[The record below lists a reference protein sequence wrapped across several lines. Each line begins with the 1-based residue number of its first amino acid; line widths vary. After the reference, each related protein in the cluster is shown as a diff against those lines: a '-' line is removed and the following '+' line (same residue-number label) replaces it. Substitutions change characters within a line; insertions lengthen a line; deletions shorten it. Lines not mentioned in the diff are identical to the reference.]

1 MISMNRRDLLKVL
14 PVTGI
19 GAANTRALET
29 TARSATSGGYLL
41 ACSQLG
47 FRRNSPKTLTLVPV
61 GDDSRFPDR
70 MPFYAM
76 PAGYLLPRQNAAPGA
91 FKDSAFDLPFDLE
104 SRPWVGPETERREL
118 AKYCGELVRIQDRWG
133 PVWQAD
139 FSAFQRP
146 GIYQI
151 ETEKGFTVPFQIGDS
166 IYERVIRG
174 YLTYVYSQRAG
185 FAVPGI
191 RPAENTDDAVLDSD
205 GTYVPVSG
213 GWFDA
218 GDTRKWM
225 ALTSF
230 HLEALGDLYEYT
242 DSYRSQIREE
252 IAWGNRWVQAMMAP
266 DGSVWEDVG
275 GGELGSGVT
284 YVQGWWNENHPG
296 CIAGN
301 EGNRI
306 TDNIP
311 QSGDERKIR
320 TTYNPWVQFAFV
332 REQAIVSRI
341 LQETDAAKCLAMAN
355 RAWTVGVQRGHDHRT
370 LFVSGQLRA
379 GIELIHAKSAAV
391 DTSEIVS
398 LCNELLERQ
407 DQGTVGL
414 SHYFL
419 EKDGRD
425 AYRSVAFSCDP
436 PLTLLRLCDLKIP
449 GTEALVPRLEK
460 AVRLYVDEYLLAD
473 ASSNAYRVTPYGAF
487 LRMPWPELQKFRDAG
502 RGRGVRTFIHPY
514 NDQFMVHGTNGVL
527 MHQAELLARAGRYF
541 GEIEYCR
548 HAEKLLQWSMGHNPT
563 GLSTFTGIGW
573 RHPMGFSMV
582 NLKIPEAVVNG
593 FVGRPDDSP
602 YLETSNVIQWNTQE
616 IWGIPYIHAIGALT
630 HL

>member
-1 MISMNRRDLLKVL
+1 MNRRDVLKVL
-14 PVTGI
+14 PMTAL
-19 GAANTRALET
+19 GAADARALKKEVPN
-29 TARSATSGGYLL
+29 GFPGNYLL

-47 FRRNSPKTLTLVPV
+47 FRPDSPKTLTLVPD
-61 GDDSRFPDR
+61 GDCSRFPDR
-70 MPFYAM
+70 LPFYVMA
-76 PAGYLLPRQNAAPGA
+76 AGSLLPRQNAAPGI
-91 FKDSAFDLPFDLE
+91 FNESVFDWPFDLE
-104 SRPWVGPETERREL
+104 SRCWTGTESERRER
-118 AKYCGELVRIQDRWG
+118 AKYCGELLRMKDRWG

-139 FSAFQRP
+139 FTAFRAP
-146 GIYQI
+146 GLYQI
-151 ETEKGFTVPFQIGDS
+151 ETERRFSVPFQIGDS

-174 YLTYVYSQRAG
+174 YLIYLYSQRAG

-225 ALTSF
+225 SLTSF
-230 HLEALGDLYEYT
+230 HLEALANLYEYAET
-242 DSYRSQIREE
+242 YRSQVREE
-252 IAWGNRWVQAMMAP
+252 IAWGNRWIQAMMAP
-266 DGSVWEDVG
+266 DGVVWEDVG
-275 GGELGSGVT
+275 GGKLRGGTT
-284 YVQGWWNENHPG
+284 YAQGWWNENHPG

-311 QSGDERKIR
+311 LSGDERKIR
-320 TTYNPWVQFAFV
+320 TTYNPWAQFAFV
-332 REQAIVSRI
+332 RQQAMVSRV
-341 LQETDAAKCLAMAN
+341 LQDTDAAKCLALAN
-355 RAWTVGVQRGHDHRT
+355 RAWKVGMQRGHDHRT

-379 GIELIHAKSAAV
+379 GIELIHAKGSV
-391 DTSEIVS
+391 DTVEIVS

-407 DQGTVGL
+407 DTGTSGL

-419 EKDGRD
+419 EKDGGD
-425 AYRSVAFSCDP
+425 AYRSIGFSCDP
-436 PLTLLRLCDLKIP
+436 PLTLLRLCNLRLP
-449 GTEALVPRLEK
+449 GTEGLVRRAEES
-460 AVRLYVDEYLLAD
+460 VRLYIDDFLLAD
-473 ASSNAYRVTPYGAF
+473 ASSNAYGITPYGAYV
-487 LRMPWPELQKFRDAG
+487 RMPWPEFQTFRDAG
-502 RGRGVRTFIHPY
+502 RGRGVRTFIHPF

-527 MHQAELLARAGRYF
+527 MHQAELLVRAGRYF
-541 GEIEYCR
+541 REPRYRC
-548 HAEKLLQWSMGHNPT
+548 HAEKLMQWSMGHNPT

-573 RHPMGFSMV
+573 RHPVGFSMV

-602 YLETSNVIQWNTQE
+602 YMETSNPIQWNTQE

-630 HL
+630 SLAGW